1 MKMLL
6 KTKRRTQISQNNGQ
20 SWDFIQPTKL
30 SCPLCFVKRET
41 KREACQKIAG
51 EQAKQRS
58 AHATERCTKLPTNI
72 SLEATGFAWLIQLH
86 ILTAAQRLA
95 PLSLSLSLFGEPIV
109 LEREILYVCAL
120 QFRLST
126 AYAPAYFKFKNR
138 AATLARFSSKLK
150 LTEANSNR
158 KLLSKRLL
166 VMKQTASLSAAIK
179 LVARRR
185 ASDAQQCT
193 STRSRYKQALWQAA

>member
-95 PLSLSLSLFGEPIV
+95 PLSLFGEPIV

-193 STRSRYKQALWQAA
+193 STRSSKKQALVLWQAVA